1 MNLKN
6 LIITY
11 SIDYLLYDKK
21 IAGIIQ
27 SACRKLP
34 GNVPEE
40 KYEEQ
45 IMEWISIRAK
55 KNKENSLNEVDE
67 DENGMERE

>member
-1 MNLKN
+1 MDLKN
-6 LIITY
+6 FIITNARANGL
-11 SIDYLLYDKK
+11 DDNQ

-55 KNKENSLNEVDE
+55 KNKVKENIKK
-67 DENGMERE
+67 

>member
-1 MNLKN
+1 MDLKDF
-6 LIITY
+6 IITNARAAGL
-11 SIDYLLYDKK
+11 DENQ

-55 KNKENSLNEVDE
+55 KDKENSLNEIDE
-67 DENGMERE
+67 DKNGIERE

>member
-1 MNLKN
+1 MDLKN
-6 LIITY
+6 FIITNARANGL
-11 SIDYLLYDKK
+11 DDNQ

-45 IMEWISIRAK
+45 IMEWISIRAI
-55 KNKENSLNEVDE
+55 KNKEYSLNEVDE

>member
-1 MNLKN
+1 MDLKN
-6 LIITY
+6 FIITNARANGL
-11 SIDYLLYDKK
+11 DDNQ